1 MFARDRS
8 RHAVVAVTI
17 VAVHVAAIAA
27 LLTIGPRPA
36 PSVAAGPVH
45 VRFVSAPS
53 VQKQWKPPEVK
64 AIAPTVV
71 APVPNVSLI
80 EIPVAPPSQTAIS
93 VQAKTVSP
101 PPPPSDAG
109 APKLISSVEYLR
121 EPIPRYPPKSR
132 KLKEQGLVVLRVL
145 IDEKGTACSI
155 DIETSSGFA
164 RLDDAARDAVSRAA
178 FRPYVEDGSPRRAFV
193 LIPIEFSLARSSV

>member
-1 MFARDRS
+1 MFDRDRS

-17 VAVHVAAIAA
+17 VAVHVAAIGA
-27 LLTIGPRPA
+27 LLTVGHRRA
-36 PSVAAGPVH
+36 AVVAAEPVQ

-53 VQKQWKPPEVK
+53 TPKDWKPPEVK
-64 AIAPTVV
+64 AIVPTVV
-71 APVPNVSLI
+71 ATMPNVPLI
-80 EIPVAPPSQTAIS
+80 DIPVGAPSETAIS
-93 VQAKTVSP
+93 VQAKSVSQ
-101 PPPPSDAG
+101 PPPPSDPG
-109 APKLISSVEYLR
+109 VPKLISSVEYLR

-145 IDEKGTACSI
+145 IDEKGTASSI
-155 DIETSSGFA
+155 DIETSSGFV

-193 LIPIEFSLARSSV
+193 LIPIEFSLARSSA